1 MSGVS
6 LPVTRPTGRALVV
19 GQPACRAAPM
29 AALQRQGFACIEVDQ
44 PYDAMMQLCRRPLF
58 HSAMILS
65 LHSLYR
71 EELPIIAS
79 VKRRFP
85 HIEIWLADTDGRQAA
100 LAEAMRLGA
109 DGLVNHE
116 GLHRMSAGPAPAPT
130 DSISHSSQSAP
141 IHAPVQPAQNP
152 PVEEKRE
159 PVLELSPPPRPEQ
172 PAALT
177 GADPV
182 LTAEELRAL
191 LQETPVPRS
200 N

>member
-6 LPVTRPTGRALVV
+6 LPVTRPTGRALIV
-19 GQPACRAAPM
+19 GLPACRVAPM
-29 AALQRQGFACIEVDQ
+29 SALQRQGFICIEIDH
-44 PYDAMMQLCRRPLF
+44 PYDAMLQLCRRPLF
-58 HSAMILS
+58 HSALILS

-71 EELPIIAS
+71 EELQIIAA

-109 DGLVNHE
+109 DGLVNQE
-116 GLHRMSAGPAPAPT
+116 GLHRMSAGPMPKQADPMPHSLQNAPPPAIDQAVEQDEEMAIP
-130 DSISHSSQSAP
+130 DLLP
-141 IHAPVQPAQNP
+141 PPPVQH
-152 PVEEKRE
+152 
-159 PVLELSPPPRPEQ
+159 LS
-172 PAALT
+172 ASG
-177 GADPV
+177 GADPL

-191 LQETPVPRS
+191 LQETPIPRG